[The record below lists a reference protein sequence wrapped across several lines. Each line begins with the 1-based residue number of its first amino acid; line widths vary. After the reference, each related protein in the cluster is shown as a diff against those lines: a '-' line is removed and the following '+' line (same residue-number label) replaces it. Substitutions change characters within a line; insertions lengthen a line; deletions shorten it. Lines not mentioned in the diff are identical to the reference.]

1 MLHVSSHFLQSR
13 SSPNHNFLMVKW
25 TFLLQWSAFPY
36 HWPCYANILSDSF
49 TNNLTRDENPSVN
62 LSDSRYA
69 QQLDLGWKSVC
80 GFIWTEMIVQGP
92 LHFYLWYDWNYW
104 CTLLPSCR
112 SSSGIR
118 LYIFYFRSYRVWIRP
133 LHYNYTVNGIGNH
146 GGERVSTCASNHRC
160 CVDDHLV

>member
-1 MLHVSSHFLQSR
+1 MYHLISFSLGVAPIIIFWWLNEHFCCSDLRFHTTGHVTQ
-13 SSPNHNFLMVKW
+13 
-25 TFLLQWSAFPY
+25 TFCLTVLPTT
-36 HWPCYANILSDSF
+36 WP
-49 TNNLTRDENPSVN
+49 ENPSVN